1 METGIA
7 SSKMVENTDSNTK
20 ECQLCDKILRNSAMA
35 EQTIECKGFDLL
47 KPSMRKKISHINLSF
62 LVSLLAV

>member
-7 SSKMVENTDSNTK
+7 SSKMVGNTDSNTK
-20 ECQLCDKILRNSAMA
+20 ECQLCDQILRNSAMA